1 MKWHG
6 KIGYAM
12 TTEDCGIW
20 KDSVIEKDYKGD
32 LTKNSVRLQTSD
44 SVNNNLVVKDQVSV
58 VADPFA
64 YANFQYMK
72 YIEIMNT
79 MWSIESVEL
88 QYPRLLISVGGV
100 WNGEQAESS
109 EEI

>member
-1 MKWHG
+1 MRWHG

-20 KDSVIEKDYKGD
+20 KDEVTEKEYKGD
-32 LTKNSVRLQTSD
+32 LTKNSVRLQSTS
-44 SVNNNLVVKDQVSV
+44 SVNNDFLVQNQISV

-72 YIEIMNT
+72 YIEIMGV
-79 MWSIESVEL
+79 MWSISSVEL
-88 QYPRLLISVGGV
+88 QYPRLLISVASL
-100 WNGEQAESS
+100 WK
-109 EEI
+109 